1 MGKVDDYINSLD
13 GQENLDITEV
23 VAELAKLHN
32 EEVTTRDAKIA
43 ELTTSNETHVNT
55 IAEKDGEITQWKA
68 KNWDLVNQLPAD
80 GQTGNQST
88 TDENTGLPNASNIT
102 LDNMF
107 QE

>member
-32 EEVTTRDAKIA
+32 EEVTTQEAKIV
-43 ELTTSNETHVNT
+43 ELSTANENYVNT

-68 KNWDLVNQLPAD
+68 KNWDLVNQLPAE
-80 GQTGNQST
+80 GQRDNQSKI
-88 TDENTGLPNASNIT
+88 DENTGLPNASNIT